1 MRFAALVL
9 ACLWPCALWSQS
21 QTTHQFYVDL
31 HSVSTVGLAEEGSSE
46 TTPHSLNKFGITCG
60 NEFTLR
66 GPLRLALEF
75 YYYDNKLVVAEE
87 GDDRF
92 ELHQCL
98 GANLK
103 PGLSYGTFKTFAIA
117 GINAVYLFD
126 KNERSGSQVD
136 RFDESLF
143 WGVEQQCQV
152 TKNLR
157 VSLGVIHSKFERSS
171 FYTSSTLK
179 QFRIFKIGL
188 GCTID
193 ASKDP

>member
-1 MRFAALVL
+1 MALCVVVAIADDASIL
-9 ACLWPCALWSQS
+9 RRPSFCVYRGPRR
-21 QTTHQFYVDL
+21 
-31 HSVSTVGLAEEGSSE
+31 GRSSE

-103 PGLSYGTFKTFAIA
+103 PGISYGTFKTFAIA
-117 GINAVYLFD
+117 GIKEVYLFD
-126 KNERSGSQVD
+126 KNERSGSQID

-179 QFRIFKIGL
+179 QFRIFKLGL

>member
-92 ELHQCL
+92 ELHQCF

-103 PGLSYGTFKTFAIA
+103 PGLSYGTFKTFAIG

-126 KNERSGSQVD
+126 KNERSGSQID
-136 RFDESLF
+136 RFD
-143 WGVEQQCQV
+143 VV
-152 TKNLR
+152 
-157 VSLGVIHSKFERSS
+157 VLGSNNSVKSQRTCGFHWASFIRSS
-171 FYTSSTLK
+171 SGQASTRRPL
-179 QFRIFKIGL
+179 
-188 GCTID
+188 
-193 ASKDP
+193 

>member
-1 MRFAALVL
+1 MALCVVVAIADDASILRRPSFCVYRGSQRKEFRDDAAQLEQVWHHL
-9 ACLWPCALWSQS
+9 RQRVHVERA
-21 QTTHQFYVDL
+21 VE
-31 HSVSTVGLAEEGSSE
+31 VG
-46 TTPHSLNKFGITCG
+46 T
-60 NEFTLR
+60 
-66 GPLRLALEF
+66 EF

-87 GDDRF
+87 ETTGSNCTSVWGRISSR
-92 ELHQCL
+92 ESATERSRRSRLLH
-98 GANLK
+98 
-103 PGLSYGTFKTFAIA
+103 
-117 GINAVYLFD
+117 NAVYLFD
-126 KNERSGSQVD
+126 KNERSGSQID

-179 QFRIFKIGL
+179 QFRIFKLGL